1 MLNSHCQKI
10 VNTNTYY
17 HHFYKFY
24 TYIIIEIEIKIG
36 ANLQKFQK
44 IKTWSLNRRP
54 KFKRTKAT
62 LPKANPLRI

>member
-24 TYIIIEIEIKIG
+24 NYIIIEIEIQIG

-44 IKTWSLNRRP
+44 IELTS
-54 KFKRTKAT
+54 KA
-62 LPKANPLRI
+62 KV